1 MTDPCPDC
9 PHRDATPSPRHAP
22 DCPRWSPPARGP
34 GSTDE
39 GRAQARRLWEDAR
52 IAARIR
58 REIESAKRRAA
69 GGTP

>member
-1 MTDPCPDC
+1 VTDPCPDC

-22 DCPRWSPPARGP
+22 DCPRYRPPARGP

-52 IAARIR
+52 MARIR
-58 REIESAKRRAA
+58 REIDQAKRRAA